1 MTCHDCFSKPPLL
14 PRSRSSEKQK
24 FSETNSQKQ
33 FSEAEF
39 SETEVLRNRSS
50 QKHKFSETKK
60 KLFWHTLEIFC
71 MPWRKKRKFS
81 LMYLSTCSFYCY
93 DSMAAVL
100 SKSNHSSLTCLLA
113 CSLHL
118 ASSLEASSSVLIC
131 TSLGGLIF
139 PVRILRNKPWKTRNN
154 HKVFGIYKI
163 NQCMNC
169 FYERK
174 ATT

>member
-1 MTCHDCFSKPPLL
+1 MTVSASHLYFP
-14 PRSRSSEKQK
+14 
-24 FSETNSQKQ
+24 
-33 FSEAEF
+33 EA
-39 SETEVLRNRSS
+39 EVLRNRSS
-50 QKHKFSETKK
+50 LKQILRNNSQKQSSQKQKFSETEVPRNTNSQKQKK